1 MYTKG
6 MLDFDQ
12 CQAAMNAMMAEFK
25 KHSDWPPVVMAIVDD
40 TGNLLSYAR
49 TDRAHLPITRNA
61 IKKAYTAA
69 LNGQSTEVY
78 AERMKDRGWSV
89 ADMGD
94 PMLISVPG
102 GIPVINPQDGA
113 VLGGIGVA
121 GLPAGPGD
129 DDLALVG
136 LKAMNL

>member
-1 MYTKG
+1 

-12 CQAAMNAMMAEFK
+12 CQAAMNAMIAKCKE
-25 KHSDWPPVVMAIVDD
+25 HSDWPPVVMAIVDD

-69 LNGQSTEVY
+69 VNGKTSEAY
-78 AERMKDRGWSV
+78 AEGMKARGWTVS
-89 ADMGD
+89 DMGD

-102 GIPVINPQDGA
+102 GIPVVNPKDGA

-136 LKAMNL
+136 LEAMNL

>member
-1 MYTKG
+1 

-12 CQAAMNAMMAEFK
+12 CQAAMNAMIAECRE
-25 KHSDWPPVVMAIVDD
+25 HSDWPPVVMAIVDD

-49 TDRAHLPITRNA
+49 TDRSPLPITRNA

-69 LNGQSTEVY
+69 VNGETSEVF
-78 AERMKDRGWSV
+78 AEEIRARGWS
-89 ADMGD
+89 ASDMTD
-94 PMLISVPG
+94 PMLFPVPG
-102 GIPVINPQDGA
+102 GVPVVNTKDGA